1 MLQLSMQVGWLG
13 DGDDYWAEM
22 SVLSF
27 QGTSLRAVDGGMD
40 ATGWDGERLR
50 SSGNDRATPAGG
62 PLRSFLRS
70 GRAADRQMVTGPGN
84 VACFQ

>member
-1 MLQLSMQVGWLG
+1 MITGQKCRFFRSKELLS
-13 DGDDYWAEM
+13 
-22 SVLSF
+22 
-27 QGTSLRAVDGGMD
+27 AVDGGMD